1 MFNFY
6 FRQLSKNIW
15 NENHRKT
22 INFKDKLKIY
32 ILAINFNIIIRNLS
46 MIKNFELYN
55 VKKGEAR

>member
-32 ILAINFNIIIRNLS
+32 ILG
-46 MIKNFELYN
+46 Y
-55 VKKGEAR
+55 